1 MIREIKYL
9 KTLSKYFV
17 FQFIPLSVDLF
28 IFALLAKYLSDLPI
42 KYINI
47 ISSSIAFIFSY
58 NLNTKYIFKVK
69 KSIFRFILYISYCF
83 LSIYIFSNVLSFLY
97 LNQFPIE
104 MPKIFFKGCL
114 LPISFIINFLSK
126 NIILKHKVNSKK
138 NLFN

>member
-47 ISSSIAFIFSY
+47 KVTGHNEHHMIESLFKAFAKAIKMA
-58 NLNTKYIFKVK
+58 LKKDLRALDKIPTTKG
-69 KSIFRFILYISYCF
+69 
-83 LSIYIFSNVLSFLY
+83 Y
-97 LNQFPIE
+97 L
-104 MPKIFFKGCL
+104 
-114 LPISFIINFLSK
+114 
-126 NIILKHKVNSKK
+126 
-138 NLFN
+138 